1 MPGQITSLI
10 QSFYDSFSKGNVE
23 DMVSHYHSEA
33 EFEDPA
39 FGKLKGEEIKYMW
52 RMLIKRSKGELSVTY
67 SDIKEKGNKGSAKW
81 IAVYP
86 FGPQKRKVTNHI
98 QAEFEFKDG
107 KIIRHRD
114 HFSLWKWSG
123 QALGWKG
130 WLLGGTSLFKK
141 QLQQQS
147 KKLLLKFQ
155 SHH

>member
-1 MPGQITSLI
+1 MSGQITAII

-23 DMVSHYHSEA
+23 DMVAHYHSEA

-52 RMLIKRSKGELSVTY
+52 RMLVKRSKGELSVTY
-67 SDIKEKGNKGSAKW
+67 SDIKEKGDKGSAKW

-86 FGPQKRKVTNHI
+86 FGPLKRKVTNHI

-114 HFSLWKWSG
+114 RFSLWKWSG

-130 WLLGGTSLFKK
+130 WLLGWTAIFKK
-141 QLQQQS
+141 QFQQQS
-147 KKLLLKFQ
+147 RKFLAKFQ
-155 SHH
+155 RSY